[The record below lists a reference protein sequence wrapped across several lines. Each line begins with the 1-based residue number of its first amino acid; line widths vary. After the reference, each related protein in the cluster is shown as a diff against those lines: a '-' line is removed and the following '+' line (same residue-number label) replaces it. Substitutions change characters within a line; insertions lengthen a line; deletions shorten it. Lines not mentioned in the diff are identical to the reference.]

1 MRQSRTTVAGA
12 GTQEVR
18 FLSTGGIAASGDF
31 RGGAT
36 LRYVLAV
43 SLMLAG
49 LALIVIYKGAPIE
62 YSEAA
67 MRWWVLAHWTLVLVY
82 VLLRRLIFG
91 PLNFLGPDML
101 FSAATLVFVIGSPTL
116 IVLGML
122 PFEYRFFP
130 ALHHNTRTL
139 IFSLMVL
146 TAFLAGY
153 NCIREIPSM
162 RLRIFPRYRIN
173 YDSAL
178 LLGKV
183 LIATAFAVKLI
194 FIGMAGVATLF
205 GEGYNLRHFEGSVLT
220 MLGSVAFMSGVIIT
234 AVSSALGYGR
244 LVHGVSAKI
253 LIIAYLG
260 IFAVFGGRGHLAV
273 LIGLMAVYGELLRRI
288 RTVVLVGGVV
298 ALLGVFV
305 TIPVLRRIPGRS
317 LREFRAVAGE
327 QLPFYGI
334 GGLLAEGIGPY
345 KTLNYTLGYV
355 PQYFAYRKGKD
366 YLFPLVTVLPWTKK
380 AVYRAVGH
388 VEPARW
394 ATFNIHEPTFRR
406 GGGFGY
412 TMAGEF
418 YLNFGVYGA
427 YIAALILGVAMQ
439 KLRVV
444 ALTRG
449 TPLWLLFYFLML
461 TLMTLWV
468 RASFDNITRPLVW
481 GMVLCW
487 AALGVGRSEGSISVP
502 RRAGNAAAVKRAPR

>member
-1 MRQSRTTVAGA
+1 VSMGRIV
-12 GTQEVR
+12 
-18 FLSTGGIAASGDF
+18 ASGDA
-31 RGGAT
+31 RGGAS
-36 LRYVLAV
+36 LRYVLAL

-49 LALIVIYKGAPIE
+49 LALIVIYKRVPIE

-67 MRWWVLAHWTLVLVY
+67 MRWWILAHWALVLVY
-82 VLLRRLIFG
+82 LLLRRLIFG
-91 PLNFLGPDML
+91 PWNFLGPDML
-101 FSAATLVFVIGSPTL
+101 FIAATLVFVIGSPTL

-122 PFEYRFFP
+122 PFEYSFFP
-130 ALHHNTRTL
+130 ALQYNTRTL

-153 NCIREIPSM
+153 NCIREISST
-162 RLRIFPRYRIN
+162 RLRTFPRHRIN

-194 FIGMAGVATLF
+194 FIGMVGIGTLF
-205 GEGYNLRHFEGSVLT
+205 GEGYHLRHFEGSALT
-220 MLGSVAFMSGVIIT
+220 LLGSVAFMSGVIIT
-234 AVSSALGYGR
+234 AVFSALGYRR
-244 LVHGVSAKI
+244 LVYGVSAKI
-253 LIIAYLG
+253 LIIVYLV
-260 IFAVFGGRGHLAV
+260 IFAVFGSRGHLAV
-273 LIGLMAVYGELLRRI
+273 LIGLLAVYGELLRRI
-288 RTVVLVGGVV
+288 RTVLLVGGVV

-334 GGLLAEGIGPY
+334 GGLLAEGVGPY

-366 YLFPLVTVLPWTKK
+366 YFFPLVTVLPWTKK
-380 AVYRAVGH
+380 VVYRIFGYVA
-388 VEPARW
+388 PAEW
-394 ATFNIHEPTFRR
+394 ATFNIHEATYRA

-427 YIAALILGVAMQ
+427 YIAALILGVVMQ

-444 ALTRG
+444 ALTRR

-461 TLMTLWV
+461 TLLTLWV
-468 RASFDNITRPLVW
+468 RGSIDNIVRPLVW
-481 GMVLCW
+481 GMLLCW
-487 AALGVGRSEGSISVP
+487 AALGVARSEGSISVP
-502 RRAGNAAAVKRAPR
+502 RRAGNAAAVKRVPR